1 LFTISSNKKNILI
14 ISGEG
19 EFIASRDGG
28 ETWSRETL
36 VPSMKHGWI
45 YSIDHITD
53 AKYIAV
59 GWEGAI
65 YRNEN
70 IELKENWIK

>member
-28 ETWSRETL
+28 ATWGRETL

-45 YSIDHITD
+45 YSVGHIV
-53 AKYIAV
+53 AEKYIAV

-70 IELKENWIK
+70 VELKESWIK